1 MRSLGFRESDGPNT
15 QESRKNHNLTLVRG
29 LEHFGVDPRA
39 LADLCKKS
47 LGANTT
53 IGEWVTKSG
62 EKDQLG
68 RLTLVHFCVAAS
80 SLLCSGT
87 FGVRAGAPKIE
98 VAISGLWDKSVVP
111 LLVGE
116 CNVRKEFIE
125 VFAKKSLAEKAT
137 KKKRGGMVRK

>member
-87 FGVRAGAPKIE
+87 FGDACRGTEDRSRNLGSVGQIGGAVARRRMQRAEGIYRGVCE
-98 VAISGLWDKSVVP
+98 EISG
-111 LLVGE
+111 
-116 CNVRKEFIE
+116 
-125 VFAKKSLAEKAT
+125 
-137 KKKRGGMVRK
+137 